1 MKKQINSY
9 AQVRVGFYESR
20 FQNQTN
26 QQLVDEFNQLAKSH
40 GWTAERSYFSMALL
54 YEIIRR
60 GVDVSAIVER
70 DDRSGQL
77 LSVRYVIVRLHEASS
92 SLVPL
97 N

>member
-20 FQNQTN
+20 FQNQTI
-26 QQLVDEFNQLAKSH
+26 QQLVDEFNQLANSH
-40 GWTAERSYFSMALL
+40 GWTAERSYFSMALMN
-54 YEIIRR
+54 EIIRR
-60 GVDVSAIVER
+60 GIDVSAIVER

-77 LSVRYVIVRLHEASS
+77 LSVRYVLVRLDEASS

>member
-20 FQNQTN
+20 FQNQTI
-26 QQLVDEFNQLAKSH
+26 QQLVDEFNQLANSH

-70 DDRSGQL
+70 DDRSGQIL
-77 LSVRYVIVRLHEASS
+77 AVRYVMARFDKLANSF
-92 SLVPL
+92 VPL

>member
-9 AQVRVGFYESR
+9 AQVRVGFYESL
-20 FQNQTN
+20 FQNQTI
-26 QQLVDEFNQLAKSH
+26 QQLVDEFNRLANSH
-40 GWTAERSYFSMALL
+40 GWTAERSYFSMALMN
-54 YEIIRR
+54 EIIRR

-70 DDRSGQL
+70 DDRSGQI
-77 LSVRYVIVRLHEASS
+77 LSIRYVLVRLDEASN

>member
-20 FQNQTN
+20 FQNQTI
-26 QQLVDEFNQLAKSH
+26 QQLVDEFNQLANSH
-40 GWTAERSYFSMALL
+40 GWTAERSCFSMALVN
-54 YEIIRR
+54 EIIQR

-70 DDRSGQL
+70 DDRSGQV
-77 LSVRYVIVRLHEASS
+77 LSVRYVMVRFDEVMK